1 MRGSV
6 RAPRS
11 SASRKAIISL
21 HLTGSYRSSCK
32 PIAVGAVGTADSP

>member
-11 SASRKAIISL
+11 SASHEAIISL
-21 HLTGSYRSSCK
+21 ELKGPFRSSCK